1 MCVYVVDKIRTLSQR
16 ETSLSSSSPFKFR
29 DLIFNSLEKISNHH
43 MCTYEAPAMQSLRSP
58 RLPGITRI
66 PSGRLLLCWVTC
78 FAPATADT
86 HTAADSE
93 PQQGS
98 EDQGTSRSSL
108 FNFGKTQCSLHSN
121 VAKWCHDPLA
131 LGSPIQRATS
141 HTALQLPTAWFCV

>member
-1 MCVYVVDKIRTLSQR
+1 MCAEDSIRILVKGKRLSVPLFPAKPR
-16 ETSLSSSSPFKFR
+16 H
-29 DLIFNSLEKISNHH
+29 LIFNPREERAGNSPDYLLGTWH
-43 MCTYEAPAMQSLRSP
+43 TRSHLT
-58 RLPGITRI
+58 RWLPGVPRD
-66 PSGRLLLCWVTC
+66 PWGRLRLCWVTC

-141 HTALQLPTAWFCV
+141 HTALTLPTA